1 MPLSYA
7 VLDHL
12 SVDYPPL
19 VGWLHTRYSP
29 VRRSPAEHCCSPLPL
44 DLHVLSLSLAF
55 ILSQDQT
62 LHCLNCFFPFAQA
75 SVSIPL
81 LCLFLTVV
89 IPQYLYY
96 FSSCLCKS
104 FKDRFLLRTPFFGNA
119 GANVHPFSFLSKLF
133 HLFFTII
140 LCRRTYF
147 SVSQTGYG
155 KGFFFTLRCAH
166 FCGWDFIPHKYR

>member
-104 FKDRFLLRTPFFGNA
+104 FKDRFLFAPPFSGTRVQMYTPFPSSPNFF
-119 GANVHPFSFLSKLF
+119 PSFLQLF
-133 HLFFTII
+133 YAEGHISLF
-140 LCRRTYF
+140 LRR
-147 SVSQTGYG
+147 VMG
-155 KGFFFTLRCAH
+155 KDFFHASLRALLRMGFYSA
-166 FCGWDFIPHKYR
+166 